1 MTAGSARQGCYAFTG
16 GLPRPN
22 AALTDSPSPIWS
34 NEIDLS
40 HWLFG
45 SAAATVYAVGRRLGS
60 PESGRPD
67 FVQLHLGFQDGG
79 MAVIGYAATLP
90 AGDGYTSV
98 SMVGSTGGVHGD
110 DAHNVNLV
118 YRGGPPSAM
127 RTGYGHGHV
136 LALLQEFV
144 DSISEGREPDNR
156 GSDALAA
163 IQVAEAAQQSMASG
177 RARHALRE
185 VDMSQSDNFRF
196 AALSAVKHEYLPLG
210 VAQHPR
216 FDPVVVADDPD
227 QPEWVH
233 ERNEILAGQLGVP
246 YVRDVDRALTEYGAD
261 VVVVSSQAERHC
273 DLSVRAADAG
283 LHVVQ
288 DKPMSTKVSEC
299 DRVVEAV
306 ERNNVKF
313 MMWNRNG
320 WRTVRQA
327 ADAINRGDIGV
338 PYSVHVDFYFASDAG
353 PPKGSRKPGDP
364 AIDWEEYQ
372 KSAHATG
379 RDGGVGML
387 RPWASSRSK
396 ASTRWPTSG
405 C

>member
-1 MTAGSARQGCYAFTG
+1 
-16 GLPRPN
+16 
-22 AALTDSPSPIWS
+22 
-34 NEIDLS
+34 
-40 HWLFG
+40 
-45 SAAATVYAVGRRLGS
+45 
-60 PESGRPD
+60 
-67 FVQLHLGFQDGG
+67 
-79 MAVIGYAATLP
+79 
-90 AGDGYTSV
+90 
-98 SMVGSTGGVHGD
+98 
-110 DAHNVNLV
+110 
-118 YRGGPPSAM
+118 
-127 RTGYGHGHV
+127 
-136 LALLQEFV
+136 
-144 DSISEGREPDNR
+144 
-156 GSDALAA
+156 
-163 IQVAEAAQQSMASG
+163 
-177 RARHALRE
+177 
-185 VDMSQSDNFRF
+185 MSQSDNFRF
-196 AALSAVKHEYLPLG
+196 AALSAVKHEYVPLG

-216 FDPVVVADDPD
+216 FEPVVVADDPD
-227 QPEWVH
+227 QPDWVH

-261 VVVVSSQAERHC
+261 VAVVSSQAERHC

-327 ADAINRGDIGV
+327 ADAISRGDIGV

-372 KSAHATG
+372 RSAHDTG
-379 RDGGVGML
+379 RDGGVGMEPMGEL
-387 RPWASSRSK
+387 KIEGIYPLAYIRMLMGAEVERVFARATAHFHQVNVDNNVEDLATVTLEMERGLVGSLAIGRIGGAGHPDGAGIKIHVIGSQGAIVANEALPEVGVGYKAGGVPSFSSERVANENDFLLMEDFARAIDTDGDTMLDAKAGRAISATVQAALDSARSG
-396 ASTRWPTSG
+396 AVEAVS
-405 C
+405 